1 MTHFISGLKNC
12 HLPGVNS
19 YVLKDRV
26 SPSIGMTRIF
36 HCTGSSMKSLVKEDG
51 SYRLAP
57 HNHRQDI
64 ALYAIRGVAYNVS
77 FDWEDNGYPGP
88 NYQWDFSS
96 EIVDGNI
103 GASVSSTGTLTISDI
118 APITEAGLFL
128 PSSQIHTVIAPAGSA
143 WLVQEGPMAP
153 TGHVSRC
160 YSINPN
166 LDLQRSGMYLPMDDL
181 ELEDAFNDIF
191 SGMVGA

>member
-1 MTHFISGLKNC
+1 MNRFISGLKNC

-26 SPSIGMTRIF
+26 SQSIGMTRIF
-36 HCTGSSMKSLVKEDG
+36 HCTSTAMESLTKADG

-64 ALYAIRGVAYNVS
+64 ALYAISGVAYNVS
-77 FDWEDNGYPGP
+77 FDWVEHHHPGP

-103 GASVSSTGTLTISDI
+103 GASVSATGTLTIRDI
-118 APITEAGLFL
+118 APITESGLFL
-128 PSSQIHTVIAPAGSA
+128 PSSQVHTVIAPAGSA
-143 WLVQEGPMAP
+143 WLVQEGPLAAQ
-153 TGHVSRC
+153 GHVSRL
-160 YSINPN
+160 YSIGSS
-166 LDLQRSGMYLPMDDL
+166 LDLQRSGMYLPMDNS
-181 ELEDAFNDIF
+181 ELESAFDMI
-191 SGMVGA
+191 SEMVHG